1 MKLRYSRVN
10 KMLVAEVFD
19 INKNKVS
26 EIELN
31 DAVFGAEVND
41 AVIYDVVRM
50 QMASRRFGTA
60 ATKGRSDVSGGGKKP
75 WRQKGTGRARS
86 GTSRSPI
93 WRGGGIVFGPVPRDF
108 KYNVPKKVRKNAL
121 RSVLSLKYQ
130 GQKLVVLKDFPL
142 DEIKTKKFKEVVD
155 RFGLKKAL
163 FVTEERNE
171 FLEKSSRNIAGIK
184 MVRSEGLNVYDVLNH
199 EHLVIIEPA
208 VKKLEGALKS

>member
-93 WRGGGIVFGPVPRDF
+93 WRGGGIVFGPVPRDY